1 MADQF
6 EGAVDVPSLC
16 LAQVEKLVIG
26 SKYDVA
32 AAMDTEICFHKGIGQ
47 MVFLQAEVKFRW
59 LFWLKALAKSVG
71 LSCYELRFREGWT
84 RCVGQF
90 FKKNLKHKEIIINP
104 HRKL

>member
-1 MADQF
+1 MYR
-6 EGAVDVPSLC
+6 V
-16 LAQVEKLVIG
+16 LAQVEKLVVG

-59 LFWLKALAKSVG
+59 LFRLKALAKSVG
-71 LSCYELRFREGWT
+71 LSCYELWFREGWT

-90 FKKNLKHKEIIINP
+90 FKKNLKQKDYY
-104 HRKL
+104 

>member
-1 MADQF
+1 MYR
-6 EGAVDVPSLC
+6 V
-16 LAQVEKLVIG
+16 LAQVEKLVVG

-90 FKKNLKHKEIIINP
+90 FKKNLKHKKIFINP